1 MPFFDWKMHFFAS
14 ENGQK
19 SDSMIHIPNLLK
31 RDLPLPA
38 ALRPPPPHGDNNPF
52 KTVRSRVRVPAYL
65 SCDTF
70 PRYFVTETPRSRVRD
85 IFGSI
90 QNAEVRTPSPRLSQ
104 IIPARP
110 RFSQLRAVDLSWAVL
125 RGLFSSG
132 LNLDGVSRGCP
143 GAFPGAE
150 QGGPKFGR
158 RTDAPVRTSNGR
170 VRGDGPVRTDG
181 VLSDS
186 LNGLPDNRDE
196 AAVMA
201 VCP

>member
-1 MPFFDWKMHFFAS
+1 MSHFS
-14 ENGQK
+14 GQV
-19 SDSMIHIPNLLK
+19 
-31 RDLPLPA
+31 
-38 ALRPPPPHGDNNPF
+38 